1 MIHSIRIQRFRSID
15 DFRIDCG
22 RLTTF
27 IGMNDAGK
35 SNVVRALNLFFNGQT
50 DHDKPFNFEDDFN
63 KFSEMPL
70 KKAKEIIITVSFLL
84 PKSYIHAGYPKTVS
98 WQKSW
103 RIDGEQAVK
112 NPIRYTNKKPLR
124 ARSFIPTLLKRYNF
138 TYIPA
143 IKDPVFFAD
152 ILGKLYDTLSKAGSG
167 KLGTAGEEFN
177 STISG
182 QVKEF
187 LDSLGDELKDDFK
200 ISLPDNLRSIFENL
214 KISNKN
220 EIPLE
225 RRGDG
230 IKIRHIPELLSF
242 FAVSDV
248 MTHAVDPHHI
258 WAFEEPENNLEFSAA
273 INMAERLEIIL
284 KENKKTQIFLTTH
297 SPVFYKM
304 ELDEKLGET
313 KKWFIS
319 KDENSAQAGKTHSN
333 YISIKEGD
341 DLDTS
346 MGFMPLIAARIEPF
360 KEQIKAL
367 QIESEELKRTID
379 INKKII
385 FVEGKTDKAVIE
397 RAINIF
403 PELKHLKSNIQIMCC
418 DNGGKNSV
426 INSLQAWQLNQQHN
440 RPPQRGA
447 GLIDVDLDQQDDAL
461 PLFNKNSVIFNSNY
475 AKLFYVE
482 ARNSTV
488 IDIHRKNYRVP
499 KDLESLYSDDFW
511 NLANRKGWLEPIE
524 DIARLPKKVLL
535 NKTFSND
542 INIYEGLTDEKK
554 LRVQHTFSNEGKIES
569 VKYIKKAGS
578 EEVYLILKYLKDQ
591 LEEIFIWLNR

>member
-63 KFSEMPL
+63 KFSDMPL

-84 PKSYIHAGYPKTVS
+84 PKSYIHAGYPETVS

-103 RIDGEQAVK
+103 RIDGEQDVK
-112 NPIRYTNKKPLR
+112 NPIRYTNKKLLR

-152 ILGKLYDTLSKAGSG
+152 LLGKLYDTLSKAGSG

-187 LDSLGDELKDDFK
+187 LDSLGDELKEVFK
-200 ISLPDNLRSIFENL
+200 IALPDNLRSIFENL

-242 FAVSDV
+242 FAVADV
-248 MTHAVDPHHI
+248 MTHTVASHHI

-284 KENKKTQIFLTTH
+284 KENKKAQIFLTTH

-319 KDENSAQAGKTHSN
+319 KDYSVQAGAVHSS
-333 YISIKEGD
+333 YKSIKEED

-346 MGFMPLIAARIEPF
+346 MGFMPLIAASIEPF

-475 AKLFYVE
+475 AKIFYVD

-511 NLANRKGWLEPIE
+511 GRANQQGWLEPIE
-524 DIARLPKKVLL
+524 DISRLPKDVVFRKM
-535 NKTFSND
+535 SSD
-542 INIYEGLTDEKK
+542 IDIFEGLSPEEK
-554 LRVQHTFSNEGKIES
+554 LRVEYQFSLKGK
-569 VKYIKKAGS
+569 VKAAKYIKS
-578 EEVYLILKYLKDQ
+578 LNTEEAVPILETLKSQ
-591 LEEIFIWLNR
+591 LEEIFIWLNSEK

>member
-63 KFSEMPL
+63 TFSVMPS
-70 KKAKEIIITVSFLL
+70 KKAKEIIITVSFSL
-84 PKSYIHAGYPKTVS
+84 PETYAGYPETVS
-98 WQKSW
+98 WKKAW
-103 RIDGEQAVK
+103 RVDGEQEVK
-112 NPIRYTNKKPLR
+112 NPIRYTSNKSLG
-124 ARSFIPTLLKRYNF
+124 ARSRIPTLLKRYSF

-152 ILGKLYDTLSKAGSG
+152 LLGKLYDTLSKAGSG
-167 KLGTAGEEFN
+167 KLGTAGDEFN

-187 LDSLGDELKDDFK
+187 LDSLGDELKEVFK
-200 ISLPDNLRSIFENL
+200 IALPDNLRSIFENL

-220 EIPLE
+220 GIPLD

-242 FAVSDV
+242 FAATDV
-248 MTHAVDPHHI
+248 MTNTVASHHI

-273 INMAERLEIIL
+273 IDMAGRLEAIL
-284 KENKKTQIFLTTH
+284 KEHEKTQILLTTH

-313 KKWFIS
+313 KKWFIL
-319 KDENSAQAGKTHSN
+319 KDYSVQAGAVHSS
-333 YISIKEGD
+333 YKSIKEGD

-346 MGFMPLIAARIEPF
+346 MGFMPLIATSIEPF

-379 INKKII
+379 INKKTI
-385 FVEGKTDKAVIE
+385 FVEGNTDKIVIE
-397 RAINIF
+397 KAIDSF
-403 PELKHLKSNIQIMCC
+403 QVFEPLKDDIQIICS
-418 DNGGKNSV
+418 DNGCKNSV
-426 INSLQAWQLNQQHN
+426 RSLSEAWHLIQKDRNPDV
-440 RPPQRGA
+440 RQRA
-447 GLIDVDLDQQDDAL
+447 VGLIDKDIKQESNN
-461 PLFNKNSVIFNSNY
+461 PICFNDNY
-475 AKLFYVE
+475 AKMF
-482 ARNSTV
+482 V
-488 IDIHRKNYRVP
+488 IDACNRTVQSIHQNHYKLS
-499 KDLESLYSDDFW
+499 KDLESLYSDIFW
-511 NLANRKGWLEPIE
+511 NFAKSEGWLEIIE
-524 DIARLPKKVLL
+524 NIQYRLPKDVVSRKMA
-535 NKTFSND
+535 SD
-542 INIYEGLTDEKK
+542 IDIFEGLNPEEK
-554 LRVQHTFSNEGKIES
+554 LRVEYQFSLKGK
-569 VKYIKKAGS
+569 VKAAKYIKS
-578 EEVYLILKYLKDQ
+578 LNTEEAVPILETLKSQ
-591 LEEIFIWLNR
+591 LEEIFTWLNR